1 MLSPTSGRPLPAH
14 LAGSSSMAI
23 VGSPNLGN
31 QAAAEMMRSASNAQQ
46 LLAGAAAA
54 GTSPAA
60 AAAAGQ
66 QGMSPSM
73 QHQQPKMPVPTRA
86 DRLADTGKVSLR
98 QLSVAAAAC
107 SANGF

>member
-1 MLSPTSGRPLPAH
+1 MPNSL
-14 LAGSSSMAI
+14 AI

-31 QAAAEMMRSASNAQQ
+31 QAAAAAEIMRSASNAQQ
-46 LLAGAAAA
+46 LLVGAAAT

-73 QHQQPKMPVPTRA
+73 QHQQPKLPVPTRA
-86 DRLADTGKVSLR
+86 DRLADTGKVRWRHWSSWKCCWVHRLG
-98 QLSVAAAAC
+98 LSR
-107 SANGF
+107 